1 MTGDSAGMSSPLGIS
16 NFEVASLELLRA
28 PAGPR

>member
-1 MTGDSAGMSSPLGIS
+1 MTGGSLGMSSPLAIW